1 MKYRIGILEVTP
13 AELAEA
19 TTDGAGKWNAGFW
32 LKRIQQ
38 ARRDAYRCIE
48 LYTEFAP
55 PGDTDFIHAL
65 REELAA
71 IGVEMVED

>member
-19 TTDGAGKWNAGFW
+19 AIDGAGKWNAEFW
-32 LKRIQQ
+32 IERIQM
-38 ARRDAYRCIE
+38 ARNNAYKRMKSCGESLLMPFDDSLRD
-48 LYTEFAP
+48 
-55 PGDTDFIHAL
+55 
-65 REELAA
+65 ELAA

>member
-1 MKYRIGILEVTP
+1 MKYRIGIT
-13 AELAEA
+13 
-19 TTDGAGKWNAGFW
+19 
-32 LKRIQQ
+32 
-38 ARRDAYRCIE
+38 E